1 MDIKQDKSMEE
12 TILETAESLFLEK
25 GFERT
30 STTQIAKAA
39 GCNQALVHYYFRT
52 KDNLFNTIF
61 EHKFKDFFKSVFR
74 IENIEKMNFKEKL
87 QYIIESHFDIIS
99 KNPKMPNLILT
110 EFTRNPDQVKLLK
123 TKLQDL
129 PLQII
134 LQMEKELEKEIEEGN
149 IRSITLLD
157 LIISIVSLNI
167 SLFLI
172 FPVFENLLS
181 WTEEQKKEIL
191 LLRKAENV
199 KLIINSL
206 RP

>member
-134 LQMEKELEKEIEEGN
+134 LQMEKELEK
-149 IRSITLLD
+149 
-157 LIISIVSLNI
+157 
-167 SLFLI
+167 
-172 FPVFENLLS
+172 
-181 WTEEQKKEIL
+181 Q
-191 LLRKAENV
+191 
-199 KLIINSL
+199 
-206 RP
+206 